1 MIMVDD
7 KPATKEQFIEIMV
20 SLGMSED
27 YAEFSWAL
35 EQGEIDGDVIDLSTD
50 GKSLQDGETWPT
62 S

>member
-1 MIMVDD
+1 MIIVNDQ
-7 KPATKEQFIEIMV
+7 PATKEQFLEIMV
-20 SLGMSED
+20 SLGMSAE

-35 EQGEIDGDVIDLSTD
+35 EQGEIDGDIVELSED